1 MKKWVIFLVIGLSLV
16 ALGAGD
22 RGSDFVECDG
32 QPMVPGDTC
41 QYTNR
46 SGDVTSEE
54 TYDEVAENSAAAHQT
69 WVTWGRWTVLGI
81 GIGLA
86 GLGIW
91 GVVRERRRR
100 KAQGPS
106 TADMY
111 LQQQAA
117 AQAGAGHAQPAHTP
131 PQPQYPPQQYAQ
143 PQQYQQPRSWG
154 NPPPSRPQGGPV
166 PPPQGDQDFGPG
178 SGDDVTQR
186 MR

>member
-1 MKKWVIFLVIGLSLV
+1 MKKWVVFLVIGLAM
-16 ALGAGD
+16 ALASISPGD
-22 RGSDFVECDG
+22 DRVECDG
-32 QPMVPGDTC
+32 QPMVPGEIC
-41 QYTNR
+41 EFTNR
-46 SGDVTSEE
+46 SGDVTSQQ
-54 TYDEVAENSAAAHQT
+54 TYDEVAESSASAHQA

-86 GLGIW
+86 GLGFW
-91 GVVRERRRR
+91 GVMRERRRR

-117 AQAGAGHAQPAHTP
+117 APAGPGYAQPAHTP
-131 PQPQYPPQQYAQ
+131 PQPQYPPQQQYAQ
-143 PQQYQQPRSWG
+143 QQYQQPQQQSWG
-154 NPPPSRPQGGPV
+154 TPPPPRPQGGPV
-166 PPPQGDQDFGPG
+166 PPQGNQDFGPG